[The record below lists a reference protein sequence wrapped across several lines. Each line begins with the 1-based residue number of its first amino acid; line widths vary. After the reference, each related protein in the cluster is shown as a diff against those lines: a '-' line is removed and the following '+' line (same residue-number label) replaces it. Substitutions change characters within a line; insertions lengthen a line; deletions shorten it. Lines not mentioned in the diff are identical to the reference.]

1 MLTCRCKKKMIDY
14 TVSALNRFQSR
25 HGSRGFRHA
34 KGSWST
40 DGFSTSSDVFGGAVG
55 VRFLLRPKN
64 RRKQEL
70 L

>member
-1 MLTCRCKKKMIDY
+1 MLTGRCKKKMIDY

-34 KGSWST
+34 KQLVDRRFFNIERRVWWR
-40 DGFSTSSDVFGGAVG
+40 GG
-55 VRFLLRPKN
+55 REILLRPKN